1 MACIISA
8 ETAKAALVGLRIQA
22 VECHMRGR
30 SDLAAPLTEAADH
43 IEAALAVHVAG
54 EAVAR

>member
-8 ETAKAALVGLRIQA
+8 EAAKTALVGLRIQA
-22 VECHMRGR
+22 VECHIRGR
-30 SDLAAPLTEAADH
+30 DDLAAPITSAADH
-43 IEAALAVHVAG
+43 IEAALAVHIAC